1 MWDLLLGA
9 ENPSVPPEAFGFH
22 LSISWV
28 SMLLTLPQALLR
40 KDVLEFWELGLGW
53 LGSAWNHGFWIQHAR
68 KSLYSTTH
76 QIFLNKTPS
85 AHIYKPVDHP
95 ESICSYL
102 LAHRYSLMTQMRP
115 HRAFPWKLTCR
126 EVGGI
131 ACLTSHSKLS
141 PGSHWYDT
149 FRMLPRPSRKD
160 SKLSALLHIG
170 SLWPESLHSSDY
182 FLLSGE
188 SNHVTISTSLDRISL
203 PPPPTLSV
211 SLSLR
216 PFLTSPPA
224 FPRPPPTGR
233 GLSFP

>member
-1 MWDLLLGA
+1 MPGKASTQPHIKFFSIKLQVPTSTSQLITQKASAPICWHTDTASWPKWDLTGH
-9 ENPSVPPEAFGFH
+9 FH
-22 LSISWV
+22 GS
-28 SMLLTLPQALLR
+28 
-40 KDVLEFWELGLGW
+40 W
-53 LGSAWNHGFWIQHAR
+53 LGS
-68 KSLYSTTH
+68 
-76 QIFLNKTPS
+76 
-85 AHIYKPVDHP
+85 
-95 ESICSYL
+95 
-102 LAHRYSLMTQMRP
+102 
-115 HRAFPWKLTCR
+115 R

-216 PFLTSPPA
+216 PFLASPPA